1 MYEGQDWSAD
11 DFYAYPKS
19 DTLAAVISEMAA
31 VKDDVRKKNLVR
43 MLGNKG
49 FLDGTGVYR
58 LNSIGM
64 PDPAGIM
71 LNGTFG
77 TASTTTYTN
86 ISEVFHLEAG
96 QSYTILVRDTDK
108 TVDYNMTLVDKTTG
122 AAVKQNGM
130 GLAFNVQKSPFGTFA
145 PDASM
150 DVRLR
155 INYRKEMTLED
166 HKPSDDAP
174 GDGEEDFPSAE
185 PQPDAVAFGKLKTLM
200 NIRKEPS
207 LEAEVVTVYPMNTIV
222 EVLEV
227 CDNWLKIKCPE
238 AEDGIAYVLN
248 EDDAYVFV
256 GRDVYE
262 VVAGDNLWRIAERK
276 LGSGT
281 HYTDIR
287 ELNSLTSNA
296 IRIGMKLLLP

>member
-1 MYEGQDWSAD
+1 MNEYPAKLNTGYYRVRTDWND
-11 DFYAYPKS
+11 DASQLGAYKL
-19 DTLAAVISEMAA
+19 LANAKAKCDENPGSHVFAE
-31 VKDDVRKKNLVR
+31 
-43 MLGNKG
+43 
-49 FLDGTGVYR
+49 DGTVIY
-58 LNSIGM
+58 
-64 PDPAGIM
+64 PADEP
-71 LNGTFG
+71 TTREE
-77 TASTTTYTN
+77 TA
-86 ISEVFHLEAG
+86 EEKPVMDLPEE
-96 QSYTILVRDTDK
+96 DK
-108 TVDYNMTLVDKTTG
+108 PG
-122 AAVKQNGM
+122 
-130 GLAFNVQKSPFGTFA
+130 
-145 PDASM
+145 
-150 DVRLR
+150 
-155 INYRKEMTLED
+155 
-166 HKPSDDAP
+166 DDAP

-287 ELNSLTSNA
+287 ELNGLTSNA

>member
-1 MYEGQDWSAD
+1 LGEGDLS
-11 DFYAYPKS
+11 
-19 DTLAAVISEMAA
+19 LI
-31 VKDDVRKKNLVR
+31 
-43 MLGNKG
+43 
-49 FLDGTGVYR
+49 LDGGTTMNEYPAKLNTGYYR
-58 LNSIGM
+58 
-64 PDPAGIM
+64 
-71 LNGTFG
+71 
-77 TASTTTYTN
+77 
-86 ISEVFHLEAG
+86 
-96 QSYTILVRDTDK
+96 VRTDWN
-108 TVDYNMTLVDKTTG
+108 D
-122 AAVKQNGM
+122 
-130 GLAFNVQKSPFGTFA
+130 
-145 PDASM
+145 DASQLGAYKLLANAKAKCDENPGSHVFAEDGTVIYPADEPTTREETAEEKPVM
-150 DVRLR
+150 DLP
-155 INYRKEMTLED
+155 EED
-166 HKPSDDAP
+166 KPSDDAP

-200 NIRKEPS
+200 NIRKETS

-287 ELNSLTSNA
+287 ELNGLTSNA

>member
-1 MYEGQDWSAD
+1 MNEYPAKLNTGYYRVRTDWND
-11 DFYAYPKS
+11 DASQLGAYKL
-19 DTLAAVISEMAA
+19 LANAKAKCDENPGSHVFAE
-31 VKDDVRKKNLVR
+31 
-43 MLGNKG
+43 
-49 FLDGTGVYR
+49 DGTVIY
-58 LNSIGM
+58 
-64 PDPAGIM
+64 PADEP
-71 LNGTFG
+71 TTREE
-77 TASTTTYTN
+77 TA
-86 ISEVFHLEAG
+86 EEKPV
-96 QSYTILVRDTDK
+96 
-108 TVDYNMTLVDKTTG
+108 
-122 AAVKQNGM
+122 
-130 GLAFNVQKSPFGTFA
+130 
-145 PDASM
+145 M
-150 DVRLR
+150 DLP
-155 INYRKEMTLED
+155 EED
-166 HKPSDDAP
+166 KPSDDAP

-287 ELNSLTSNA
+287 ELNGLTSNA
-296 IRIGMKLLLP
+296 IRIGMKLILP

>member
-1 MYEGQDWSAD
+1 MGEGDLS
-11 DFYAYPKS
+11 
-19 DTLAAVISEMAA
+19 LI
-31 VKDDVRKKNLVR
+31 
-43 MLGNKG
+43 
-49 FLDGTGVYR
+49 LDGGTTMNEYPAKLNTGYYR
-58 LNSIGM
+58 
-64 PDPAGIM
+64 
-71 LNGTFG
+71 
-77 TASTTTYTN
+77 
-86 ISEVFHLEAG
+86 
-96 QSYTILVRDTDK
+96 VRTDWN
-108 TVDYNMTLVDKTTG
+108 D
-122 AAVKQNGM
+122 
-130 GLAFNVQKSPFGTFA
+130 
-145 PDASM
+145 DASQLGAYKLLANAKAKCDENPGSHVFAEDGTVIYPADEPTTREETAEEKPVM
-150 DVRLR
+150 DLP
-155 INYRKEMTLED
+155 EED
-166 HKPSDDAP
+166 KPSDDAP

-281 HYTDIR
+281 HYTNIR
-287 ELNSLTSNA
+287 ELNGLTSNA

>member
-1 MYEGQDWSAD
+1 MNEYPAKLNTGYYRVRTDWND
-11 DFYAYPKS
+11 DASQLGAYKL
-19 DTLAAVISEMAA
+19 LANAKAKCDENPGSHVFAE
-31 VKDDVRKKNLVR
+31 
-43 MLGNKG
+43 
-49 FLDGTGVYR
+49 DGTVIY
-58 LNSIGM
+58 
-64 PDPAGIM
+64 PADEP
-71 LNGTFG
+71 TTREE
-77 TASTTTYTN
+77 TA
-86 ISEVFHLEAG
+86 EEKPV
-96 QSYTILVRDTDK
+96 
-108 TVDYNMTLVDKTTG
+108 
-122 AAVKQNGM
+122 
-130 GLAFNVQKSPFGTFA
+130 
-145 PDASM
+145 M
-150 DVRLR
+150 DLP
-155 INYRKEMTLED
+155 EED
-166 HKPSDDAP
+166 KPSDDAP

-248 EDDAYVFV
+248 EDDTYVFV

-287 ELNSLTSNA
+287 ELNGLTSNA

>member
-1 MYEGQDWSAD
+1 MGEGDLS
-11 DFYAYPKS
+11 
-19 DTLAAVISEMAA
+19 LI
-31 VKDDVRKKNLVR
+31 
-43 MLGNKG
+43 
-49 FLDGTGVYR
+49 LDGGTTMNEYPAKLNTGYYR
-58 LNSIGM
+58 VRTDWNDNASQLGAYKLLANAKAKCDENPGSHVFAEDGTVIY
-64 PDPAGIM
+64 PADEP
-71 LNGTFG
+71 TTREE
-77 TASTTTYTN
+77 TA
-86 ISEVFHLEAG
+86 EEKPV
-96 QSYTILVRDTDK
+96 
-108 TVDYNMTLVDKTTG
+108 
-122 AAVKQNGM
+122 
-130 GLAFNVQKSPFGTFA
+130 
-145 PDASM
+145 M
-150 DVRLR
+150 DLP
-155 INYRKEMTLED
+155 EED
-166 HKPSDDAP
+166 KPSDDAP
-174 GDGEEDFPSAE
+174 GDGEEDFPFAE

-287 ELNSLTSNA
+287 ELNGLTSNA

>member
-1 MYEGQDWSAD
+1 MNEYPAKLNTGYYRVRTDWND
-11 DFYAYPKS
+11 DASQLGAYKL
-19 DTLAAVISEMAA
+19 LANAKAKCDENPGSHVFAE
-31 VKDDVRKKNLVR
+31 
-43 MLGNKG
+43 
-49 FLDGTGVYR
+49 DGTVIY
-58 LNSIGM
+58 
-64 PDPAGIM
+64 PADEP
-71 LNGTFG
+71 TTREE
-77 TASTTTYTN
+77 TA
-86 ISEVFHLEAG
+86 EEK
-96 QSYTILVRDTDK
+96 LV
-108 TVDYNMTLVDKTTG
+108 
-122 AAVKQNGM
+122 
-130 GLAFNVQKSPFGTFA
+130 
-145 PDASM
+145 M
-150 DVRLR
+150 DLP
-155 INYRKEMTLED
+155 EED
-166 HKPSDDAP
+166 KPSDDAP

-287 ELNSLTSNA
+287 ELNGLTSNA

>member
-1 MYEGQDWSAD
+1 MNEYPAKLNTGYYRVRTDWND
-11 DFYAYPKS
+11 DASQLGAYKL
-19 DTLAAVISEMAA
+19 LANAKAKCDENPGSHVFAE
-31 VKDDVRKKNLVR
+31 
-43 MLGNKG
+43 
-49 FLDGTGVYR
+49 DGTVIY
-58 LNSIGM
+58 
-64 PDPAGIM
+64 PADEP
-71 LNGTFG
+71 TTREE
-77 TASTTTYTN
+77 TA
-86 ISEVFHLEAG
+86 EEKPV
-96 QSYTILVRDTDK
+96 
-108 TVDYNMTLVDKTTG
+108 
-122 AAVKQNGM
+122 
-130 GLAFNVQKSPFGTFA
+130 
-145 PDASM
+145 M
-150 DVRLR
+150 DLP
-155 INYRKEMTLED
+155 EED
-166 HKPSDDAP
+166 KPSDDAP

-200 NIRKEPS
+200 NIRKEPG

-287 ELNSLTSNA
+287 ELNGLTSNA

>member
-1 MYEGQDWSAD
+1 MGEGDLS
-11 DFYAYPKS
+11 
-19 DTLAAVISEMAA
+19 LI
-31 VKDDVRKKNLVR
+31 
-43 MLGNKG
+43 
-49 FLDGTGVYR
+49 LDGGTTMNEYPAKLNTGYYR
-58 LNSIGM
+58 
-64 PDPAGIM
+64 
-71 LNGTFG
+71 
-77 TASTTTYTN
+77 
-86 ISEVFHLEAG
+86 
-96 QSYTILVRDTDK
+96 VRTDWN
-108 TVDYNMTLVDKTTG
+108 D
-122 AAVKQNGM
+122 
-130 GLAFNVQKSPFGTFA
+130 
-145 PDASM
+145 DASQLGAYKLLANAKAKCDENPGSHVFAEDGTVIYPADEPTTREETAEEKPVM
-150 DVRLR
+150 DLP
-155 INYRKEMTLED
+155 EED
-166 HKPSDDAP
+166 KPSDDAP

>member
-1 MYEGQDWSAD
+1 MGEGDLS
-11 DFYAYPKS
+11 
-19 DTLAAVISEMAA
+19 L
-31 VKDDVRKKNLVR
+31 N
-43 MLGNKG
+43 
-49 FLDGTGVYR
+49 LDGGTTMNEYPAKLNTGYYR
-58 LNSIGM
+58 
-64 PDPAGIM
+64 
-71 LNGTFG
+71 
-77 TASTTTYTN
+77 
-86 ISEVFHLEAG
+86 
-96 QSYTILVRDTDK
+96 VRTDWN
-108 TVDYNMTLVDKTTG
+108 D
-122 AAVKQNGM
+122 
-130 GLAFNVQKSPFGTFA
+130 
-145 PDASM
+145 DASQLGAYKLLANAKAKC
-150 DVRLR
+150 DENPGSYVFA
-155 INYRKEMTLED
+155 ED
-166 HKPSDDAP
+166 GTVIYPADEPTTREETAEEKPVTDLSEEDKPSDDAP
-174 GDGEEDFPSAE
+174 GGAEEDFPSTE
-185 PQPDAVAFGKLKTLM
+185 PQPNAVAFGKLKTLM

-248 EDDAYVFV
+248 EDNAYVFV

-287 ELNSLTSNA
+287 ELNGLTSNA

>member
-1 MYEGQDWSAD
+1 MNEYPAKLNTGYYRVRTDWND
-11 DFYAYPKS
+11 DASQLGAYKL
-19 DTLAAVISEMAA
+19 LANAKAKCDENPGSHVFAE
-31 VKDDVRKKNLVR
+31 
-43 MLGNKG
+43 
-49 FLDGTGVYR
+49 DGTVIY
-58 LNSIGM
+58 
-64 PDPAGIM
+64 PADEP
-71 LNGTFG
+71 TTREE
-77 TASTTTYTN
+77 TA
-86 ISEVFHLEAG
+86 EEKPV
-96 QSYTILVRDTDK
+96 
-108 TVDYNMTLVDKTTG
+108 
-122 AAVKQNGM
+122 
-130 GLAFNVQKSPFGTFA
+130 
-145 PDASM
+145 M
-150 DVRLR
+150 DLP
-155 INYRKEMTLED
+155 EED
-166 HKPSDDAP
+166 KPSDDAP

-256 GRDVYE
+256 DRDVYE

-287 ELNSLTSNA
+287 ELNGLTSNA

>member
-1 MYEGQDWSAD
+1 MGEGDLS
-11 DFYAYPKS
+11 
-19 DTLAAVISEMAA
+19 L
-31 VKDDVRKKNLVR
+31 N
-43 MLGNKG
+43 
-49 FLDGTGVYR
+49 LDGGTTMNEYPAKLNTGYYR
-58 LNSIGM
+58 VRTDWNDDASQLGAYKLLANAKAKCDENPGSYVFAE
-64 PDPAGIM
+64 D
-71 LNGTFG
+71 G
-77 TASTTTYTN
+77 TAIYPADEPTN
-86 ISEVFHLEAG
+86 REENAEKKPV
-96 QSYTILVRDTDK
+96 TD
-108 TVDYNMTLVDKTTG
+108 L
-122 AAVKQNGM
+122 
-130 GLAFNVQKSPFGTFA
+130 P
-145 PDASM
+145 
-150 DVRLR
+150 
-155 INYRKEMTLED
+155 EED
-166 HKPSDDAP
+166 KPSDDAP
-174 GDGEEDFPSAE
+174 GGAEEDFPSAE

-248 EDDAYVFV
+248 EDNAYVFV

-287 ELNSLTSNA
+287 ELNGLTSNA

>member
-1 MYEGQDWSAD
+1 MGEGDLS
-11 DFYAYPKS
+11 
-19 DTLAAVISEMAA
+19 LI
-31 VKDDVRKKNLVR
+31 
-43 MLGNKG
+43 
-49 FLDGTGVYR
+49 LDGGTTMNEYPAKLNTGYYR
-58 LNSIGM
+58 
-64 PDPAGIM
+64 
-71 LNGTFG
+71 
-77 TASTTTYTN
+77 
-86 ISEVFHLEAG
+86 
-96 QSYTILVRDTDK
+96 VRTDWN
-108 TVDYNMTLVDKTTG
+108 D
-122 AAVKQNGM
+122 
-130 GLAFNVQKSPFGTFA
+130 
-145 PDASM
+145 DASQLGAYKLLANAKAKCDENPGSHVFAEDGTVIYPADEPTTREETAEEKPVM
-150 DVRLR
+150 DLP
-155 INYRKEMTLED
+155 EED
-166 HKPSDDAP
+166 KPSDDAP

-200 NIRKEPS
+200 NIRKEHS

-287 ELNSLTSNA
+287 ELNGLTSNA

>member
-1 MYEGQDWSAD
+1 MGEGDLS
-11 DFYAYPKS
+11 
-19 DTLAAVISEMAA
+19 LI
-31 VKDDVRKKNLVR
+31 
-43 MLGNKG
+43 
-49 FLDGTGVYR
+49 LDGGTTMNEYPAKLNTGYYR
-58 LNSIGM
+58 
-64 PDPAGIM
+64 
-71 LNGTFG
+71 
-77 TASTTTYTN
+77 
-86 ISEVFHLEAG
+86 
-96 QSYTILVRDTDK
+96 VRTDWN
-108 TVDYNMTLVDKTTG
+108 D
-122 AAVKQNGM
+122 
-130 GLAFNVQKSPFGTFA
+130 
-145 PDASM
+145 DASQLGAYKLLANAKAKCDENPGSHVFAEDGTVIYPADEPTTREETAEEKPVM
-150 DVRLR
+150 DLP
-155 INYRKEMTLED
+155 EED
-166 HKPSDDAP
+166 KPSDDAP

-185 PQPDAVAFGKLKTLM
+185 PQPDAVAFGKLKILM

-287 ELNSLTSNA
+287 ELNGLTSNA

>member
-1 MYEGQDWSAD
+1 MGEGDLS
-11 DFYAYPKS
+11 
-19 DTLAAVISEMAA
+19 LI
-31 VKDDVRKKNLVR
+31 
-43 MLGNKG
+43 
-49 FLDGTGVYR
+49 LDGGTTMNEYPAKLNTGYYR
-58 LNSIGM
+58 
-64 PDPAGIM
+64 
-71 LNGTFG
+71 
-77 TASTTTYTN
+77 
-86 ISEVFHLEAG
+86 
-96 QSYTILVRDTDK
+96 VRTDWN
-108 TVDYNMTLVDKTTG
+108 D
-122 AAVKQNGM
+122 
-130 GLAFNVQKSPFGTFA
+130 
-145 PDASM
+145 DASQLGAYKLLANAKAKC
-150 DVRLR
+150 DENPGSHVFA
-155 INYRKEMTLED
+155 ED
-166 HKPSDDAP
+166 GTVIYPADEPTTREETAEEKPVLDLPEEDKPSDDAP

-200 NIRKEPS
+200 NIRKEHS

-287 ELNSLTSNA
+287 ELNGLTSNA

>member
-1 MYEGQDWSAD
+1 MNEYPAKLNTGYYRVRTDWND
-11 DFYAYPKS
+11 DASQLGAYKL
-19 DTLAAVISEMAA
+19 LANAKAKCDENPGSYVFAE
-31 VKDDVRKKNLVR
+31 
-43 MLGNKG
+43 
-49 FLDGTGVYR
+49 DGTVIY
-58 LNSIGM
+58 
-64 PDPAGIM
+64 PADEP
-71 LNGTFG
+71 
-77 TASTTTYTN
+77 TTR
-86 ISEVFHLEAG
+86 EE
-96 QSYTILVRDTDK
+96 
-108 TVDYNMTLVDKTTG
+108 
-122 AAVKQNGM
+122 
-130 GLAFNVQKSPFGTFA
+130 NVADIP
-145 PDASM
+145 
-150 DVRLR
+150 
-155 INYRKEMTLED
+155 EED
-166 HKPSDDAP
+166 KPSDDTP

-287 ELNSLTSNA
+287 ELNGLTSNA

>member
-1 MYEGQDWSAD
+1 MGEGDLS
-11 DFYAYPKS
+11 
-19 DTLAAVISEMAA
+19 LI
-31 VKDDVRKKNLVR
+31 
-43 MLGNKG
+43 
-49 FLDGTGVYR
+49 LDGGTTMNEYPAKLNTGYYR
-58 LNSIGM
+58 
-64 PDPAGIM
+64 
-71 LNGTFG
+71 
-77 TASTTTYTN
+77 
-86 ISEVFHLEAG
+86 
-96 QSYTILVRDTDK
+96 VRTDWN
-108 TVDYNMTLVDKTTG
+108 D
-122 AAVKQNGM
+122 
-130 GLAFNVQKSPFGTFA
+130 
-145 PDASM
+145 DASQLGAYKLLANAKAKCDENPGSHVFAEDGTVIYPADEPTTREETAEEKPVM
-150 DVRLR
+150 DLP
-155 INYRKEMTLED
+155 EED
-166 HKPSDDAP
+166 KPSDDAP

-200 NIRKEPS
+200 NIRREPS

-287 ELNSLTSNA
+287 ELNGLTSNA

>member
-1 MYEGQDWSAD
+1 MGEGDLS
-11 DFYAYPKS
+11 
-19 DTLAAVISEMAA
+19 LI
-31 VKDDVRKKNLVR
+31 
-43 MLGNKG
+43 
-49 FLDGTGVYR
+49 LDGGTTMNEYPAKLNTGYY
-58 LNSIGM
+58 S
-64 PDPAGIM
+64 
-71 LNGTFG
+71 
-77 TASTTTYTN
+77 
-86 ISEVFHLEAG
+86 
-96 QSYTILVRDTDK
+96 VRTDWN
-108 TVDYNMTLVDKTTG
+108 D
-122 AAVKQNGM
+122 
-130 GLAFNVQKSPFGTFA
+130 
-145 PDASM
+145 DASQLGAYKLLANAKAKCDENPGSHVFAEDGTVIYPADEPTTREETAEEKPVM
-150 DVRLR
+150 DLP
-155 INYRKEMTLED
+155 EED
-166 HKPSDDAP
+166 KPSDDAP

-200 NIRKEPS
+200 NIRKKPS

-287 ELNSLTSNA
+287 ELNGLTSNA

>member
-1 MYEGQDWSAD
+1 MNEYPAKLNTGYYRVRTDWND
-11 DFYAYPKS
+11 DASQLGAYKL
-19 DTLAAVISEMAA
+19 LANAKAKCDENPGSHVFAE
-31 VKDDVRKKNLVR
+31 
-43 MLGNKG
+43 
-49 FLDGTGVYR
+49 DGTVIY
-58 LNSIGM
+58 
-64 PDPAGIM
+64 PADEP
-71 LNGTFG
+71 TTREE
-77 TASTTTYTN
+77 TA
-86 ISEVFHLEAG
+86 EEKPV
-96 QSYTILVRDTDK
+96 
-108 TVDYNMTLVDKTTG
+108 
-122 AAVKQNGM
+122 
-130 GLAFNVQKSPFGTFA
+130 
-145 PDASM
+145 M
-150 DVRLR
+150 DLP
-155 INYRKEMTLED
+155 EED
-166 HKPSDDAP
+166 KPSDDAP

-262 VVAGDNLWRIAERK
+262 VVAEDNLWRIAERK
-276 LGSGT
+276 FGSGT

-287 ELNSLTSNA
+287 ELNGLTSNA

>member
-1 MYEGQDWSAD
+1 MNEYPAKLNTGYYRVRTDWND
-11 DFYAYPKS
+11 DASQLGAYKL
-19 DTLAAVISEMAA
+19 LANAKAKCDENPGSHVFAE
-31 VKDDVRKKNLVR
+31 
-43 MLGNKG
+43 
-49 FLDGTGVYR
+49 DGTVIY
-58 LNSIGM
+58 
-64 PDPAGIM
+64 PADEP
-71 LNGTFG
+71 TTREE
-77 TASTTTYTN
+77 TA
-86 ISEVFHLEAG
+86 EE
-96 QSYTILVRDTDK
+96 
-108 TVDYNMTLVDKTTG
+108 
-122 AAVKQNGM
+122 
-130 GLAFNVQKSPFGTFA
+130 KSV
-145 PDASM
+145 M
-150 DVRLR
+150 DLP
-155 INYRKEMTLED
+155 EED
-166 HKPSDDAP
+166 KPSDDAP

-287 ELNSLTSNA
+287 ELNGLTSNA

>member
-1 MYEGQDWSAD
+1 MNEYPAKLNTGYYRVRTDWND
-11 DFYAYPKS
+11 DASQLGAYKL
-19 DTLAAVISEMAA
+19 LANAKAKCDENPGSHVFAE
-31 VKDDVRKKNLVR
+31 
-43 MLGNKG
+43 
-49 FLDGTGVYR
+49 DGTVIY
-58 LNSIGM
+58 
-64 PDPAGIM
+64 PAEEPTSREE
-71 LNGTFG
+71 N
-77 TASTTTYTN
+77 A
-86 ISEVFHLEAG
+86 EEKPV
-96 QSYTILVRDTDK
+96 
-108 TVDYNMTLVDKTTG
+108 
-122 AAVKQNGM
+122 
-130 GLAFNVQKSPFGTFA
+130 
-145 PDASM
+145 M
-150 DVRLR
+150 DLP
-155 INYRKEMTLED
+155 EED
-166 HKPSDDAP
+166 KPSDDAP

-238 AEDGIAYVLN
+238 AEDSIAYVLN
-248 EDDAYVFV
+248 EDNAYVFV

-287 ELNSLTSNA
+287 ELNGLTSNA

>member
-1 MYEGQDWSAD
+1 MGEGDLS
-11 DFYAYPKS
+11 
-19 DTLAAVISEMAA
+19 LI
-31 VKDDVRKKNLVR
+31 
-43 MLGNKG
+43 
-49 FLDGTGVYR
+49 LDGGTTMNEYPAKLNTGYYR
-58 LNSIGM
+58 
-64 PDPAGIM
+64 
-71 LNGTFG
+71 
-77 TASTTTYTN
+77 
-86 ISEVFHLEAG
+86 
-96 QSYTILVRDTDK
+96 VRTDWN
-108 TVDYNMTLVDKTTG
+108 D
-122 AAVKQNGM
+122 
-130 GLAFNVQKSPFGTFA
+130 
-145 PDASM
+145 DASQLGAYKLLANAKAKCDENPGSHVFAEDGTVIYPADEPTTREENAEEKPVM
-150 DVRLR
+150 DLP
-155 INYRKEMTLED
+155 EED
-166 HKPSDDAP
+166 KPSDDAP

-287 ELNSLTSNA
+287 ELNGLTSNA

>member
-1 MYEGQDWSAD
+1 MGEGDLS
-11 DFYAYPKS
+11 
-19 DTLAAVISEMAA
+19 LI
-31 VKDDVRKKNLVR
+31 
-43 MLGNKG
+43 
-49 FLDGTGVYR
+49 LDGGTTMNEYPAKLNTGYYR
-58 LNSIGM
+58 
-64 PDPAGIM
+64 
-71 LNGTFG
+71 
-77 TASTTTYTN
+77 
-86 ISEVFHLEAG
+86 
-96 QSYTILVRDTDK
+96 VRTDWN
-108 TVDYNMTLVDKTTG
+108 D
-122 AAVKQNGM
+122 
-130 GLAFNVQKSPFGTFA
+130 
-145 PDASM
+145 DASQLGAYKLLANAKAKCDENPGSHVFAEDGTVIYPADEPTTREETAEEKPVM
-150 DVRLR
+150 DLP
-155 INYRKEMTLED
+155 EED
-166 HKPSDDAP
+166 KPSDDAP
-174 GDGEEDFPSAE
+174 GGAEEDFPSAE

-287 ELNSLTSNA
+287 ELNGLTSNA

>member
-1 MYEGQDWSAD
+1 MNEYPAKLNTGYYRVRTDWND
-11 DFYAYPKS
+11 DASQLGAYKL
-19 DTLAAVISEMAA
+19 LANAKAKCDENPGSHVFTE
-31 VKDDVRKKNLVR
+31 
-43 MLGNKG
+43 
-49 FLDGTGVYR
+49 DGTVIY
-58 LNSIGM
+58 
-64 PDPAGIM
+64 PADEP
-71 LNGTFG
+71 TTREE
-77 TASTTTYTN
+77 TA
-86 ISEVFHLEAG
+86 EEKPV
-96 QSYTILVRDTDK
+96 
-108 TVDYNMTLVDKTTG
+108 
-122 AAVKQNGM
+122 
-130 GLAFNVQKSPFGTFA
+130 
-145 PDASM
+145 M
-150 DVRLR
+150 DLP
-155 INYRKEMTLED
+155 EED
-166 HKPSDDAP
+166 KPSDDAP

-287 ELNSLTSNA
+287 ELNGLTSNA

>member
-1 MYEGQDWSAD
+1 MNEYPAKLNTGYYRVRTDWND
-11 DFYAYPKS
+11 DASQLGAYKL
-19 DTLAAVISEMAA
+19 LANAKAKCDENPGSHVFAE
-31 VKDDVRKKNLVR
+31 
-43 MLGNKG
+43 
-49 FLDGTGVYR
+49 DGTVIY
-58 LNSIGM
+58 
-64 PDPAGIM
+64 PADEP
-71 LNGTFG
+71 TTREE
-77 TASTTTYTN
+77 TA
-86 ISEVFHLEAG
+86 EEKPV
-96 QSYTILVRDTDK
+96 
-108 TVDYNMTLVDKTTG
+108 
-122 AAVKQNGM
+122 
-130 GLAFNVQKSPFGTFA
+130 
-145 PDASM
+145 M
-150 DVRLR
+150 DLP
-155 INYRKEMTLED
+155 EED
-166 HKPSDDAP
+166 KPSDDAP

-227 CDNWLKIKCPE
+227 CDNWMKIKCPE

-287 ELNSLTSNA
+287 ELNGLTSNA

>member
-1 MYEGQDWSAD
+1 MGEGDLS
-11 DFYAYPKS
+11 
-19 DTLAAVISEMAA
+19 LI
-31 VKDDVRKKNLVR
+31 
-43 MLGNKG
+43 
-49 FLDGTGVYR
+49 LDGGTTMNEYPAKLNTGYYR
-58 LNSIGM
+58 
-64 PDPAGIM
+64 
-71 LNGTFG
+71 
-77 TASTTTYTN
+77 
-86 ISEVFHLEAG
+86 
-96 QSYTILVRDTDK
+96 VRTDWN
-108 TVDYNMTLVDKTTG
+108 D
-122 AAVKQNGM
+122 
-130 GLAFNVQKSPFGTFA
+130 
-145 PDASM
+145 DASQLGAYKLLANAKAKCDENPGSHVFAEDGTVIYPADEPTTREETAEEKPVM
-150 DVRLR
+150 DLP
-155 INYRKEMTLED
+155 EED
-166 HKPSDDAP
+166 KPSDDAP

-262 VVAGDNLWRIAERK
+262 VVAGDNLWCIAERK

-287 ELNSLTSNA
+287 ELNGLTSNA

>member
-1 MYEGQDWSAD
+1 MNEYPAKLNTGYYRVRTDWND
-11 DFYAYPKS
+11 DASQLGAYKL
-19 DTLAAVISEMAA
+19 LANAKAKCDENPGSHVFAE
-31 VKDDVRKKNLVR
+31 
-43 MLGNKG
+43 
-49 FLDGTGVYR
+49 DGTVIY
-58 LNSIGM
+58 
-64 PDPAGIM
+64 PADEP
-71 LNGTFG
+71 TTREE
-77 TASTTTYTN
+77 TA
-86 ISEVFHLEAG
+86 EEKPV
-96 QSYTILVRDTDK
+96 
-108 TVDYNMTLVDKTTG
+108 
-122 AAVKQNGM
+122 
-130 GLAFNVQKSPFGTFA
+130 
-145 PDASM
+145 M
-150 DVRLR
+150 DLP
-155 INYRKEMTLED
+155 EED
-166 HKPSDDAP
+166 KPSDDAP
-174 GDGEEDFPSAE
+174 GDDEEDFPSAE

-287 ELNSLTSNA
+287 ELNGLTSNA

>member
-1 MYEGQDWSAD
+1 MNEYPAKLNTGYYRVRTDWND
-11 DFYAYPKS
+11 DASQLGAYKL
-19 DTLAAVISEMAA
+19 LANAKAKCDENPGSHVFAE
-31 VKDDVRKKNLVR
+31 
-43 MLGNKG
+43 
-49 FLDGTGVYR
+49 DGTVIY
-58 LNSIGM
+58 
-64 PDPAGIM
+64 PADEP
-71 LNGTFG
+71 TTREE
-77 TASTTTYTN
+77 TA
-86 ISEVFHLEAG
+86 EEKPV
-96 QSYTILVRDTDK
+96 
-108 TVDYNMTLVDKTTG
+108 
-122 AAVKQNGM
+122 
-130 GLAFNVQKSPFGTFA
+130 
-145 PDASM
+145 M
-150 DVRLR
+150 DLP
-155 INYRKEMTLED
+155 EED
-166 HKPSDDAP
+166 KPSDDAP

-185 PQPDAVAFGKLKTLM
+185 PQPDAVVFGKLKTLM

-287 ELNSLTSNA
+287 ELNGLTSNA